1 MVLPLS
7 RLSRSA
13 LLAALSFPGI
23 ASAVPAFV
31 ADLAFKP
38 CEGLICLDV
47 SLDGAPA
54 RTLMLDTGN
63 AHSTL
68 IADAAREL
76 QWTLQPAQRGGSVVG
91 GIFLG
96 GEHRVGLGGVSGPEP
111 FYVFERAMLGIY
123 QPPVDGSLSY
133 DFFKDRVLE
142 IDYPHHRI
150 RFTNPITTPVPA
162 GASEAAGSLRL
173 ITFGE
178 SGPPVVVGS
187 PFSVNGKSVHAQI
200 DTVFT
205 GTLLIYDSA
214 LDTLG
219 LKKEGPAELF
229 KYTDG
234 GVELLA
240 GRSDSIGFGK
250 RGLVGGAHTLY
261 YVGMGKNPVHQP
273 DGRFEA
279 TVGNAL
285 FAHCVVTL
293 DFHAM
298 TLDVRTAD

>member
-1 MVLPLS
+1 MHRPLSLLPLF
-7 RLSRSA
+7 A
-13 LLAALSFPGI
+13 FLAALSL
-23 ASAVPAFV
+23 PAFARAAPVFV

-38 CEGLICLDV
+38 CEGLICIEA

-68 IADAAREL
+68 IADVAREL
-76 QWTLQPAQRGGSVVG
+76 QWTLQPAERGGSAVA

-96 GEHRVGLGGVSGPEP
+96 GEHRVGLGGVSGPES

-150 RFTNPITTPVPA
+150 RFTNPITTPPPA
-162 GASEAAGSLRL
+162 DKAEGAGSLRL

-178 SGPPVVVGS
+178 RGPPVVVGA
-187 PFSVNGKSVHAQI
+187 PFMVNGKSVHAQI

-205 GTLLIYDSA
+205 GTLLIYDTA

-219 LKKEGPAELF
+219 LKKEGAAELF

-273 DGRFEA
+273 DGLFEA

-285 FAHCVVTL
+285 FANCVVTL

-298 TLDVRTAD
+298 MLDVRTAD